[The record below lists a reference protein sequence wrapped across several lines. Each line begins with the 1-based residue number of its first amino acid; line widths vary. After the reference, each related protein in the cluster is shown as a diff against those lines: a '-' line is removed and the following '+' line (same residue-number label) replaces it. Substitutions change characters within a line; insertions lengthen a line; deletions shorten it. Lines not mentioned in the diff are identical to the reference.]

1 MNSRRDWVSTLAL
14 ILALVGVLVF
24 LGAYVVMG
32 VTSIG
37 GYIAL
42 GLSVVA
48 LIIYVYLRPQEV
60 VSGLKSRQARY
71 GGNTLLM
78 ALIFI
83 AIVVAVN
90 FLSMRHYKRWDL
102 TAEKRYSLAP
112 ESVEILKNLT
122 TPVTALNFSSGG
134 GGSQSDAGVLLDQY
148 RAASALF
155 EVRTIDPD
163 AQPTLARQYLASNG
177 MLVLLAGDRHVTVS
191 APTESEITA
200 ALIKVTRTTQPV
212 VYFTTG
218 HGERDLEDGTDL
230 GFAVAKAGLDRDGF
244 QIKPLLMATTS
255 TVPVDASVVIV
266 GGPHAAFAAGEV
278 DMLRAYLARGG
289 RLMIMVDT
297 SLDTQDLKLGNAG
310 LGGLLSE
317 WGITLRDDFVLDPV
331 SSQVT
336 DPGVTIAARYGSS
349 LITQKLGNLATFFP
363 GVRSIALATPAPT
376 NISHISLVQTSDQS
390 WGAADLQAVANGF
403 STGRFPALGPKDVKG
418 PLTVAVQAENAQ
430 TKARLIV
437 FGCSSFAINA
447 MSRQPGNLDLFLNAA
462 NWLAEQESQI
472 TIRAKPFETRQ
483 LIPSVRM
490 TIQVFGISV
499 ILMPL
504 AVLVVGAI
512 VWWKRR

>member
-1 MNSRRDWVSTLAL
+1 MNSKRDWVSTLAL
-14 ILALVGVLVF
+14 ILALVGVLIF

-32 VTSIG
+32 VTSVG

-48 LIIYVYLRPQEV
+48 LIVYVYLRPQQV

-83 AIVVAVN
+83 AILVAVN
-90 FLSMRHYKRWDL
+90 FLSMRRYKRWDL

-112 ESVEILKNLT
+112 ESAEILKNLAS
-122 TPVTALNFSSGG
+122 PVTALNFSTSGT
-134 GGSQSDAGVLLDQY
+134 QSDTAVLLDQY
-148 RAASALF
+148 RAASSQF
-155 EVRTIDPD
+155 EVKTIDPD
-163 AQPTLARQYLASNG
+163 AQPTLARQYLASDG
-177 MLVLLAGDRHVTVS
+177 MLVLLSGERHVTVS

-200 ALIKVTRTTQPV
+200 ALIKVTRDTQPV
-212 VYFTTG
+212 AYFTTG

-244 QIKPLLMATTS
+244 QIKPLLLATT
-255 TVPVDASVVIV
+255 TTIPTDASVVIV
-266 GGPHAAFAAGEV
+266 GGPHAAFASNEV
-278 DMLRAYLARGG
+278 DMLRAYLTRGG
-289 RLMIMVDT
+289 RLMVMVDT
-297 SLDTQDLKLGNAG
+297 SLDTKDLKLGDAG
-310 LGGLLSE
+310 LGSLLSE
-317 WGITLRDDFVLDPV
+317 WGITLRDDLVLDPA

-336 DPGVTIAARYGSS
+336 DPGVTIAARYGTSP
-349 LITQKLGNLATFFP
+349 ITQKLGNLATVFP
-363 GVRSIALATPAPT
+363 GARSIALATPAPA
-376 NISHISLVQTSDQS
+376 NISHVSLVMTSDQS
-390 WGAADLQAVANGF
+390 WGAADLQTVLNSLNA
-403 STGRFPALGPKDVKG
+403 GRFPAFGAKDVKG
-418 PLTVAVQAENAQ
+418 PLSIAVQADNSQ

-437 FGCSSFAINA
+437 VGCSTFAVNA
-447 MSRQPGNLDLFLNAA
+447 MSRQPGNLDLFLNAV

-472 TIRAKPFETRQ
+472 TIRAKPFQTRQ
-483 LIPSVRM
+483 LVPSLRM

>member
-1 MNSRRDWVSTLAL
+1 MNGKRDWVSALAL
-14 ILALVGVLVF
+14 ILALVGVLIF

-32 VTSIG
+32 VTSVG

-48 LIIYVYLRPQEV
+48 LIIYIYLRPQEV

-78 ALIFI
+78 SLIFI
-83 AIVVAVN
+83 AILVAIN
-90 FLSMRHYKRWDL
+90 FLSMRRYKRWDL
-102 TAEKRYSLAP
+102 TAEKQFSLAP
-112 ESVEILKNLT
+112 ESAEIVKSLT
-122 TPVTALNFSSGG
+122 SPVTALNFSSS
-134 GGSQSDAGVLLDQY
+134 GSQSDTAVLLDQY
-148 RAASALF
+148 KAASPLL
-155 EVRTIDPD
+155 EVKTIDPD
-163 AQPTLARQYLASNG
+163 AQPTLARQYLASDG
-177 MLVLLAGDRHVTVS
+177 MLVLLSGDRHVTVS

-200 ALIKVTRTTQPV
+200 ALIKVTRATQPV

-230 GFAVAKAGLDRDGF
+230 GFAIAKAGLDRDGF
-244 QIKPLLMATTS
+244 QVKPLMLATT
-255 TVPVDASVVIV
+255 TTIPADAAVVIV
-266 GGPHAAFAAGEV
+266 GGPHAAFASGEV
-278 DMLRAYLARGG
+278 DMLRAYLTRGG
-289 RLMIMVDT
+289 RLMVMVDT
-297 SLDTQDLKLGNAG
+297 SLDTRDSKLGDAG
-310 LGGLLSE
+310 LGSLLSE
-317 WGITLRDDFVLDPV
+317 WGITLRDDLVLDPV

-349 LITQKLGNLATFFP
+349 PITQKLGNLATFFP
-363 GVRSIALATPAPT
+363 GVRSIALATPAPA
-376 NISHISLVQTSDQS
+376 NISYLSLVQTSDQS

-403 STGRFPALGPKDVKG
+403 STGRFPALGAKDAKG
-418 PLTVAVQAENAQ
+418 PLTVAVQAENSQ

-490 TIQVFGISV
+490 TIQVLGISV